1 MWFFKK
7 RTFIFILTICF
18 TFLSCNKNSDKQ
30 NRIYL
35 EDFLTWAPCTQNSL
49 VEEIKGNK
57 NAFTEFK
64 KFDEN
69 AENIDE
75 ILEALE
81 GKTFQEVDGS
91 LLRHCPVCNAKMV
104 KNFSSA
110 RGEVMIDECY
120 AWWQILGQQ

>member
-1 MWFFKK
+1 MNK

-69 AENIDE
+69 TIN
-75 ILEALE
+75 
-81 GKTFQEVDGS
+81 EVKRTTMDKGNKFPYTIEFVS
-91 LLRHCPVCNAKMV
+91 VTADKATI
-104 KNFSSA
+104 KITKA
-110 RGEVMIDECY
+110 
-120 AWWQILGQQ
+120 